1 MFSTMR
7 IFYSLLLGLV
17 VLFFQN
23 LKVSISMISKGRG
36 WRVLKDGV
44 KFRVA
49 SVLKGKG
56 LVINARTYRGELLE
70 DGDALYVGDNTSLSF
85 EEIYIK
91 CGDSNYKIKKLE
103 PGYYIRNGEKLFYK
117 KLDDNFTSTCFIKEQ
132 CNVKM
137 I

>member
-1 MFSTMR
+1 MFSTME
-7 IFYSLLLGLV
+7 IFFSLLLGLV
-17 VLFFQN
+17 VLFSQN
-23 LKVSISMISKGRG
+23 LRASIFAISKGKG
-36 WRVLKDGV
+36 WKVLKDGV

-56 LVINARTYRGELLE
+56 LIIKARTYRSELLE
-70 DGDALYVGDNTSLSF
+70 DGDALYVGDNISLSF

-117 KLDDNFTSTCFIKEQ
+117 NLEDKFTTICFTKE
-132 CNVKM
+132 
-137 I
+137 